1 MSNGKWYPALPCS
14 IFILCGAFHFFAPHR
29 HFSFLI
35 SHFSFHKKD
44 RRSGLFL
51 FALFQYRRQPGGN
64 AREEAEKRDLQHHD
78 ESKRCRAGD
87 DILNRAVLADALDD
101 EEIHADRRCNEG
113 QLHIDQEHDIEPDGI
128 EAQRLDDRVEH
139 RQRDEDDGNCFQHTP
154 QNEQHDIDADE
165 DDPAVHMPF
174 RHERHERL
182 RDLQHRQDIAEEHS
196 ADHDGKDHAGC
207 LDGRAEDPRHIT
219 DRKAP
224 VDEECDDERIDRAL
238 FDYSIVKTQYAGH
251 AVEIAAAAAKDNVD
265 IVVAIGGDGTIN
277 EIGRSLVHTNT
288 ALGII
293 PCGSGNGLARHL
305 HIPMDAK
312 AAIDLLN
319 TGECTCVDYG
329 KINDMPFFCTC
340 GVGFDAFVSLKFA
353 DSGKRGLLTYLEN
366 TLHESLTYEPETYE
380 IENEE
385 GTIKYKAFL
394 IACANASQYGNNA
407 YIAPQASLTDGLMD
421 VTILE
426 PFTVLDVPSLSFQ
439 LFNKTID
446 QNSRIKT
453 MRAKKIKIH
462 RTKEG
467 VMHYD
472 GDPVMGGKDIEVEL
486 IPHGLNVIIS
496 NKKKEEEPFSLLQQI
511 VEYFSGLK
519 PKHEELI
526 KQKYNHLFV
535 LNRHLLRR
543 LSKK

>member
-1 MSNGKWYPALPCS
+1 MTAKKRIVFVVNPISGTQGKKA
-14 IFILCGAFHFFAPHR
+14 ILKW
-29 HFSFLI
+29 I
-35 SHFSFHKKD
+35 
-44 RRSGLFL
+44 
-51 FALFQYRRQPGGN
+51 
-64 AREEAEKRDLQHHD
+64 
-78 ESKRCRAGD
+78 
-87 DILNRAVLADALDD
+87 
-101 EEIHADRRCNEG
+101 
-113 QLHIDQEHDIEPDGI
+113 
-128 EAQRLDDRVEH
+128 
-139 RQRDEDDGNCFQHTP
+139 
-154 QNEQHDIDADE
+154 
-165 DDPAVHMPF
+165 
-174 RHERHERL
+174 
-182 RDLQHRQDIAEEHS
+182 
-196 ADHDGKDHAGC
+196 
-207 LDGRAEDPRHIT
+207 
-219 DRKAP
+219 
-224 VDEECDDERIDRAL
+224 DERIDRAL

-319 TGECTCVDYG
+319 TGERTCVDYG

-385 GTIKYKAFL
+385 ETIKYKAFL